1 MSLLSGSVMSG
12 VHGVLVGGYEIGA
25 DQLDEVLYPLLCR
38 WRRWMDC
45 PKMRL
50 RGRRVVM
57 RVRPG
62 RIVGEGRWGGFV
74 GKEVGW

>member
-1 MSLLSGSVMSG
+1 
-12 VHGVLVGGYEIGA
+12 
-25 DQLDEVLYPLLCR
+25 
-38 WRRWMDC
+38 MDC

-50 RGRRVVM
+50 RGRRVVT